1 MDSNNL
7 EKKSES
13 NEINILDVNKQDETK
28 DINEIEN
35 KIKNEKTNISI
46 SSLVIKKEKTNISIS
61 SLVIKKFDESVNQ
74 SEKIQ
79 KKIKTLCFSGGGIK
93 GFSFLGA
100 LQGLIEKKI
109 VNLSEIK
116 CFVGTSIGAM
126 LAFLLN
132 LEWEIEEIKEFI
144 FNFNFSKLKGE
155 INSISFF
162 QNYGIQDGD
171 RFKLLLIKF
180 LESKLNVKDITFEEL
195 YLKTNKKLIIIGAN
209 LSKAKEIVFSYKNT
223 PNFSVI
229 LALRIS
235 TSVPVIF
242 APVIYENEYYVDGGI
257 VNNFP
262 LNHCSKKSTIG
273 FYIKNSDESND
284 INSLKKLITTV
295 FGVTAD
301 TISEKNIKKYFNSVI
316 QIKNSEFIHTNFDI
330 DLETKKKIIDLGYKS
345 VDDFLLKY
353 NSTN

>member
-1 MDSNNL
+1 MDLNNL
-7 EKKSES
+7 EEKSKSKETD
-13 NEINILDVNKQDETK
+13 ILDIKKQEETK
-28 DINEIEN
+28 DLND
-35 KIKNEKTNISI
+35 KKHDLSI
-46 SSLVIKKEKTNISIS
+46 SSLVIKN
-61 SLVIKKFDESVNQ
+61 FDESVNINKT
-74 SEKIQ
+74 EKIQ

-116 CFVGTSIGAM
+116 CFVGTSIGAV

-162 QNYGIQDGD
+162 QTYGIQDGE

-180 LESKLNVKDITFEEL
+180 LESKLNLKDITFEEL
-195 YLKTNKKLIIIGAN
+195 YKKTNKKLIIIGAN
-209 LSKAKEIVFSYKNT
+209 LSKAKEVVFSYKNT
-223 PNFSVI
+223 PTFSVI

-235 TSVPVIF
+235 TSVPIIF
-242 APVIYENEYYVDGGI
+242 SPVIYENEYYVDGGI

-273 FYIKNSDESND
+273 FYIKNSDECND
-284 INSLKKLITTV
+284 INSLKKIVTSVL
-295 FGVTAD
+295 GVTAD

-316 QIKNSEFIHTNFDI
+316 QIKNSEFIPTNFDI
-330 DLETKKKIIDLGYKS
+330 DLETKKKIIELGFKS
-345 VDDFLLKY
+345 IDDFLLKF
-353 NSTN
+353 NNI

>member
-1 MDSNNL
+1 MESNNL

-13 NEINILDVNKQDETK
+13 NEINILNVDKQNETK

-35 KIKNEKTNISI
+35 EKPNVSI
-46 SSLVIKKEKTNISIS
+46 SSLVIE
-61 SLVIKKFDESVNQ
+61 KFDESVKLNK
-74 SEKIQ
+74 SEKTH
-79 KKIKTLCFSGGGIK
+79 KKITTLCFSGGGIK

-100 LQGLIEKKI
+100 LEGLIENKI
-109 VNLSEIK
+109 INLSEIRY
-116 CFVGTSIGAM
+116 FVGTSIGGL

-132 LEWEIEEIKEFI
+132 LEWKIEEIKEFV

-162 QNYGIQDGD
+162 QTYGIQDGD

-195 YLKTNKKLIIIGAN
+195 YQKTNKKLIIIGAN
-209 LSKAKEIVFSYKNT
+209 LSKAKEVIFSYKKT

-229 LALRIS
+229 LALRIT

-242 APVIYENEYYVDGGI
+242 SPVIYENEYYVDGGI

-273 FYIKNSDESND
+273 FYIKNSDENVVID
-284 INSLKKLITTV
+284 SLKKLVTSV
-295 FGVTAD
+295 LGVTAD
-301 TISEKNIKKYFNSVI
+301 TVSEKNIKKYFNSVI
-316 QIKNSEFIHTNFDI
+316 QIKNSEFIPTNFDI
-330 DLETKKKIIDLGYKS
+330 TLETKKKIIDLGYKS
-345 VDDFLLKY
+345 IDDFLIKF
-353 NSTN
+353 NSNN